1 MTTNPH
7 THLVAHDE
15 ATAAAYTA
23 LAKARSTRS
32 WLAQSIQQE
41 AGQKRIGKYSDGRFD
56 GTVADA
62 IAVLAVHDYNQRSL
76 AQYEEAKAAV
86 TDAEDAVSD
95 LNAGYTGWPRFF
107 LVTNVGGHIHRSMS
121 CSTCYHDTQFAWLP
135 ALSGM
140 SEAEAVAAHGEILCS
155 VCFPSAPV
163 EWTNGVSKA
172 SQEAKDK
179 RAAEKAARD
188 AAKLA
193 KALLPSGKPLE
204 FMEGRWSESLQT
216 TVAAQRWLIDAL
228 RNERYYGATDERT
241 ANVAIVAEAIAART
255 TTTVDEVMA
264 KARKTAAK

>member
-23 LAKARSTRS
+23 LSR
-32 WLAQSIQQE
+32 AQSFRWGLAHDLQRA

-76 AQYEEAKAAV
+76 DRYAAAKAAV
-86 TDAEDAVSD
+86 TAAEDKVSD
-95 LNAGYTGWPRFF
+95 LNDGYTGWPRFF
-107 LVTNVGGHIHRSMS
+107 LVTNVGGHIHRSMN
-121 CSTCYHDTQFAWLP
+121 CSTCYVDTQFAWLP

-140 SEAEAVAAHGEILCS
+140 SEAEAVDAHGEILCS
-155 VCFPSAPV
+155 VCYPSAPV
-163 EWTNGVSKA
+163 EWTNGTSKA
-172 SQEAKDK
+172 SQEAKAQ
-179 RAAEKAARD
+179 RAADKAARE

-193 KALLPSGKPLE
+193 KALLPSGQPLR

-241 ANVAIVAEAIAART
+241 ANVALVAEAIAART
-255 TTTVDEVMA
+255 STTVEAVMS